1 MSLGRI
7 PLARKAVQFTQA
19 LGLVIAVATGGGAWA
34 DDQAGG
40 VPAVGLAL
48 PPIPNPN
55 AEAKT
60 PAEMKAYTE
69 TLPGTEVTFDMV
81 AIPGASSNWG
91 APRARR
97 AATPTK
103 ARSSN

>member
-7 PLARKAVQFTQA
+7 PLARKAVQLTQA

-48 PPIPNPN
+48 PPVPNPA
-55 AEAKT
+55 AEA
-60 PAEMKAYTE
+60 
-69 TLPGTEVTFDMV
+69 
-81 AIPGASSNWG
+81 
-91 APRARR
+91 
-97 AATPTK
+97 
-103 ARSSN
+103 